1 VANTANDAG
10 DSRKGAVRG
19 TLRILLIRHGQ
30 PHLPL
35 SPTTSHHGF
44 RDYIGA
50 YEAAGLDPTSLPPPE
65 LAELMRELRAV
76 YSSDRPRSHQS
87 ARALAAD
94 PILDPM
100 FAEAPL
106 ASPPIPLLKMS
117 VPKWAVISR
126 VLWHLGF
133 APGIENA
140 KAAGVRAHAAADA
153 LVARAQA
160 DGSVALVAH
169 GYFNFLIGRVLT
181 RRGFRQSGSHRARY
195 WNTVIYER
203 QDG

>member
-10 DSRKGAVRG
+10 DSGAAARRG
-19 TLRILLIRHGQ
+19 ALRILLIRHGQ

-44 RDYIGA
+44 RDYIGD
-50 YEAAGLDPTSLPPPE
+50 YEAAGLDPSSLPPPE
-65 LAELMRELRAV
+65 LAELMRELKAV
-76 YSSDRPRSHQS
+76 FSSDRPRSHQS

-94 PILDPM
+94 PILDPL

-117 VPKWAVISR
+117 APKWAVLSR
-126 VLWHLGF
+126 VLWHMGF

-140 KAAGVRAHAAADA
+140 RASGVRAEAAADV
-153 LVARAQA
+153 LVARART
-160 DGSVALVAH
+160 DGAVALVAH
-169 GYFNFLIGRVLT
+169 GYFNFLIGRVLA
-181 RRGFRQSGSHRARY
+181 RRGFRRRGSHQARY
-195 WNTVIYER
+195 WNTVTYEK
-203 QDG
+203 QEG